1 MKTVV
6 DYLKEHKQYIHDV
19 MDADFELEMIEDK
32 IILKHGEDEWLI
44 DAESGLDAEYEIQ
57 EVLEEFGIEIR
68 FCDECGSPMDQ
79 GFMVDD
85 GSFYSCEE
93 CFESAMDSAYGKGN
107 WRATDEEGEFGGYY
121 EYLDVDVWEDT
132 GIFWTQ
138 WY

>member
-6 DYLKEHKQYIHDV
+6 DYLKKNKKYEHDV
-19 MDADFELEMIEDK
+19 MDADFELEIIEDK

-44 DAESGLDAEYEIQ
+44 DAETGLDAEYEIQ
-57 EVLEEFGIEIR
+57 EVLEQYGIEIR

-85 GSFYSCEE
+85 GSFYSCED
-93 CFESAMDSAYGKGN
+93 CFESAMDHAYGKGN
-107 WRATDEEGEFGGYY
+107 WRSTDEEGEWGGYY

-132 GIFWTQ
+132 GIFWTH

>member
-44 DAESGLDAEYEIQ
+44 DTESGLDAEYEIQ

-68 FCDECGSPMDQ
+68 FCDECGSPIDQ

-93 CFESAMDSAYGKGN
+93 CFESAMDHAYGKGN
-107 WRATDEEGEFGGYY
+107 WRSTDEEGSYGGYY
-121 EYLDVDVWEDT
+121 EYLDVDTWEDT